1 MQQQPDLGAHMRP
14 RRGGVRGD
22 GTRIMLGVWRVTL
35 NPWRLAAEQDIQHN
49 TRRPEVDLLTV
60 GLAIADLKGVY
71 SLKVCWGRVETL
83 LGYKSVFG
91 YFHSTW
97 EKQTESA

>member
-1 MQQQPDLGAHMRP
+1 M
-14 RRGGVRGD
+14 
-22 GTRIMLGVWRVTL
+22 TL

-71 SLKVCWGRVETL
+71 SLKVCWGRVCLVVSTL
-83 LGYKSVFG
+83 PRREADGVG
-91 YFHSTW
+91 
-97 EKQTESA
+97 

>member
-71 SLKVCWGRVETL
+71 SLKVCWGRVCLVLSTL
-83 LGYKSVFG
+83 PGREADGVGLK
-91 YFHSTW
+91 W
-97 EKQTESA
+97 